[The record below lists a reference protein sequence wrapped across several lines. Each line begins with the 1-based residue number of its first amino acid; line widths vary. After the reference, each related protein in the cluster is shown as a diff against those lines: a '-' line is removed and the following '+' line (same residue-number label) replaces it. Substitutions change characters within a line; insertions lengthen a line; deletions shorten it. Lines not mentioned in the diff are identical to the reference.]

1 MIKKNKI
8 ELVYLR
14 TFTCMIII
22 VTHLLTQLTLEHE
35 HLDEKS
41 LQFLYYLR
49 NFIIF
54 GTPGFIMLSQLLTT
68 LNYKQ
73 VNIQYLIKRFKY
85 IFIPYLIMGTFYSY
99 SEALYTDSSFK
110 HQFLENVVLGQWY
123 GYFILIIMQFF
134 ILSYIIYKINHKLF
148 NSKILLIVSFIV
160 QQTFLYFFNSH
171 EQFHDIFLHYYPLS
185 ENTFIL
191 GWIFYF
197 FVGGFIGYHYQTVL
211 SFLQNYIVIVIT
223 LAAIAYIVF
232 ITAYPHDYWNV
243 TSFTDTL
250 TVFNVLMFLLLLGVC
265 IHFNELMYNSVAIV
279 SAFSFFIY
287 LLHPIILD
295 SLFKYTSIFEHHTV
309 IFLAIS
315 LLLVLG
321 ICIGVGTLLKEFKIF
336 RFVMGK
342 QPYNYYMNV
351 TRTNNAIDKN
361 ERSA

>member
-1 MIKKNKI
+1 MVFMIKKNKI

-99 SEALYTDSSFK
+99 SEALYTDYSFK

-171 EQFHDIFLHYYPLS
+171 
-185 ENTFIL
+185 
-191 GWIFYF
+191 
-197 FVGGFIGYHYQTVL
+197 
-211 SFLQNYIVIVIT
+211 
-223 LAAIAYIVF
+223 
-232 ITAYPHDYWNV
+232 
-243 TSFTDTL
+243 
-250 TVFNVLMFLLLLGVC
+250 
-265 IHFNELMYNSVAIV
+265 
-279 SAFSFFIY
+279 
-287 LLHPIILD
+287 
-295 SLFKYTSIFEHHTV
+295 
-309 IFLAIS
+309 
-315 LLLVLG
+315 
-321 ICIGVGTLLKEFKIF
+321 
-336 RFVMGK
+336 
-342 QPYNYYMNV
+342 
-351 TRTNNAIDKN
+351 
-361 ERSA
+361 